1 MLNYLYMK
9 NVIKENF
16 MSLNTEIQMSL
27 FASSIAFIIVVVG

>member
-1 MLNYLYMK
+1 MLNYFLYMK

-27 FASSIAFIIVVVG
+27 FASSITFIIVG